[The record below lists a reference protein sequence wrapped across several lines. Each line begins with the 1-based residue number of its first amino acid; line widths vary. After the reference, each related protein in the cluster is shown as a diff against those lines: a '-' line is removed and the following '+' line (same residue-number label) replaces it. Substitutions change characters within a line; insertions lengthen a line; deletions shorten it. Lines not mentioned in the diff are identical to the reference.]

1 MKKWNLMLLWLS
13 ILNMPQYALMG
24 LNKQDSEY
32 DYGPKYARGIWQGSQ
47 HAGIIYSILNMPKY
61 AWESHTGF

>member
-1 MKKWNLMLLWLS
+1 
-13 ILNMPQYALMG
+13 MPQYALMG